1 MAANFKNTLGAIIIG
16 IPLAIMF
23 SGVLIVACIMYWR
36 STKPTD
42 TWRMSCIVSSLL
54 VLDLFH
60 SCALW
65 ASAWKW
71 FITNRGMDPDNIPVM
86 ASLSVLVSGI
96 SALIVHS
103 MYSWRI
109 FLFSKRKYWL
119 ALPIMA
125 LAVVRFVLVTSV
137 TAYMIKIPSF
147 EAFGRSGARF
157 VFTAGVGL
165 SCIVDALITGT
176 MMIILRQ
183 SREQSVSLDS
193 VIDSLVLYTL
203 ETGSAAVIAT
213 IAMLIAW
220 LVMPDNLI
228 FLALNFIIAKL
239 YANSIVAM
247 LNYRQSL
254 RQRATHSSSK
264 SGGTVDLDHI
274 RLNHKRFNF
283 FGSGRNQNEV
293 TSNLTPMEVNVTK
306 TMQMHVDDSL
316 MDEPSPNSKSIRLTK
331 SEDPLKLGRLHP
343 FTMTMCKNH
352 ELGLLRLSQLIIWE
366 KAGAVEKTE

>member
-1 MAANFKNTLGAIIIG
+1 MAANFKDTLGAMIIG

-23 SGVLIVACIMYWR
+23 SGVLIVQCIMYWR
-36 STKPTD
+36 SPKPTD
-42 TWRMSCIVSSLL
+42 TWKMSCIVLSLL

-71 FITNRGMDPDNIPVM
+71 YITKRSMDPDMIPTTV
-86 ASLSVLVSGI
+86 AISVLVSGI

-103 MYSWRI
+103 IYSWRI

-119 ALPIMA
+119 VLPIMA
-125 LAVVRFVLVTSV
+125 LAVVRFGLVSIIAT
-137 TAYMIKIPSF
+137 YMIKLRSF
-147 EAFGRSGARF
+147 EALGRRSSIRI
-157 VFTAGVGL
+157 VFAASMVL
-165 SCIVDALITGT
+165 ACIVDTLITGT

-183 SREQSVSLDS
+183 SRKRSVSLDS

-203 ETGSAAVIAT
+203 ETGLVAVIAT

-220 LVMPDNLI
+220 LLMSDNLI

-247 LNYRQSL
+247 LNCRQVL
-254 RQRATHSSSK
+254 RQRATHSNSK
-264 SGGTVDLDHI
+264 SGGTVDLDLI
-274 RLNHKRFNF
+274 KLRRKRFNF
-283 FGSGRNQNEV
+283 FSSWRNQNEV
-293 TSNLTPMEVNVTK
+293 TSNLTPMKVNVTK

-316 MDEPSPNSKSIRLTK
+316 MDEPSPHSKADSRLTVNTDG
-331 SEDPLKLGRLHP
+331 E
-343 FTMTMCKNH
+343 
-352 ELGLLRLSQLIIWE
+352 
-366 KAGAVEKTE
+366 